1 MDLVF
6 AFLSVDTIITAI
18 VYTCIIIL
26 VGYFIFKLL
35 FMMLK
40 WIVIIGISIGII
52 YIGYSYIYEKI
63 VSSGF
68 F

>member
-6 AFLSVDTIITAI
+6 TFLSIDTIITAI

-35 FMMLK
+35 FIMLK
-40 WIVIIGISIGII
+40 WIVIIGVVGII
-52 YIGYSYIYEKI
+52 YIVYSYIHEKI
-63 VSSGF
+63 VSFGF

>member
-6 AFLSVDTIITAI
+6 TFLSINTIITVI

-35 FMMLK
+35 FIMLK
-40 WIVIIGISIGII
+40 WIVIIGVVVGII
-52 YIGYSYIYEKI
+52 YIGYSYIHEKI
-63 VSSGF
+63 VSFGF